1 MEKKPSPKT
10 GIARIAAAFFYSLKG
25 LESGFK
31 EAAFRQETAVFVILC
46 GILAVL
52 PLSLAWKAMLFLST
66 GAVLVVEL
74 LNSAIEAVVDL
85 VSPDFHELAG
95 QAKDMGSAAV
105 LLSIAIAVV
114 LWICALINI
123 ITSLCSLFYEP
134 VACMG

>member
-1 MEKKPSPKT
+1 MKNKPRPKT
-10 GIARIAAAFFYSLKG
+10 GIARIVAAFVYSLNG
-25 LESGFK
+25 LKSGFQ
-31 EAAFRQETAVFVILC
+31 EAAFRQEAAGFVILC
-46 GILAVL
+46 GVLLVL

-66 GAVLVVEL
+66 GSVLVVEL

-114 LWICALINI
+114 LWLCAVINI
-123 ITSLCSLFYEP
+123 IAGP
-134 VACMG
+134 